1 MRGDKSAT
9 CLLSVV
15 VTQTMSGAL
24 EAMNWAGRRTVA
36 TVVHAVARG
45 MSGIRAAAVRR
56 HNMRIAPCPPKR
68 RRSESNRRIEVLQT
82 SALPLGYGAAQ
93 RYSLY
98 GKDFQ
103 YLSRSRP
110 PTSSKPLP

>member
-1 MRGDKSAT
+1 M
-9 CLLSVV
+9 V
-15 VTQTMSGAL
+15 GAF

-68 RRSESNRRIEVLQT
+68 RRSESNRRIEVLQGAPDTNPFASTCVQSGGSAT
-82 SALPLGYGAAQ
+82 SLEPEQLYSRQFVHVGPAICHAAAF
-93 RYSLY
+93 SL
-98 GKDFQ
+98 
-103 YLSRSRP
+103 L
-110 PTSSKPLP
+110 